1 MRGNI
6 FLLKE
11 VKKKKK
17 AFSVGIGVTKIVL
30 FLLLRRWWNVF
41 MWCMIKTTSNIWC
54 VNFTER
60 SAGLVN
66 SWTSMRCNLLPEV
79 YTTPFF
85 SFNFVKPQ
93 DFAEDTHKKR
103 NENIQDR
110 EKFFFLNSSV
120 APLLLSAG
128 GNNINNRALN

>member
-1 MRGNI
+1 MRRNI

-11 VKKKKK
+11 VKKKK

-30 FLLLRRWWNVF
+30 FFLLRRWQNVF

-60 SAGLVN
+60 PAGLVN

-93 DFAEDTHKKR
+93 DFPEDTHKKR
-103 NENIQDR
+103 NENIHNR
-110 EKFFFLNSSV
+110 ENFFFLNSSIV
-120 APLLLSAG
+120 PLLLSAG